1 MDDRKI
7 KEMAVIAAEAAADKK
22 ATDIEVLDVR
32 ALTTIADYF
41 VICTGNSETQVK
53 AITREIEEKLAE
65 KGIVPQKIAGKQEA
79 RWVLLDYGTV
89 IVHVFYKDERD
100 YYELDRLWAD
110 AEKLLS
116 NS

>member
-1 MDDRKI
+1 M
-7 KEMAVIAAEAAADKK
+7 
-22 ATDIEVLDVR
+22 
-32 ALTTIADYF
+32 
-41 VICTGNSETQVK
+41 
-53 AITREIEEKLAE
+53 
-65 KGIVPQKIAGKQEA
+65 PQKIAGKQEA